1 MGISVRIQRVKDL
14 TVIDL
19 FHSKVRRSACFL
31 LTGCTT
37 TLTHL
42 SRYDLPTLISRMNP
56 FPILGVLSG
65 FYHCFPILIGTFYKQ
80 TVKILI
86 RHRIMRCLIWTC
98 TVCLRPIKRTPC
110 LYGITIPLFA
120 LVIEVLGIH
129 KNGCMYHPLQR
140 SFQLQSVGWC
150 LMLVVGWAHRRFSL
164 ALTICES

>member
-1 MGISVRIQRVKDL
+1 M
-14 TVIDL
+14 
-19 FHSKVRRSACFL
+19 RRQACFL

-42 SRYDLPTLISRMNP
+42 GWNVLPALISRMIP

-65 FYHCFPILIGTFYKQ
+65 IYRRFPILNWTFCKQ

-86 RHRIMRCLIWTC
+86 RYRIMRCLIWTC
-98 TVCLRPIKRTPC
+98 TVCIRPIKRTPC
-110 LYGITIPLFA
+110 LYGLTIPLFA

-129 KNGCMYHPLQR
+129 KNGYMYHPLQR
-140 SFQLQSVGWC
+140 TFQLQSVGWC

-164 ALTICES
+164 ALTICESWALFFVSS